1 MTPNNSINRIVEIIQ
16 KNKAGSIVF
25 PPNPSIDCLAT
36 ATSLYLALT
45 KLGKTISLTC
55 SNQLTSDLFAVDK
68 IQSTLGT
75 GGSNLVISFPYS
87 DGSVDKVDYNIQ
99 NNQFNLIVIP
109 QSGQSKLNPNQVKY
123 SYSGGEIDFII
134 TIDTPTLKALGSIYE
149 DNQNRFQGVEIINI
163 DRHLTNT
170 NFGTINF
177 VDKTSSSSSEMALKI
192 IKSLSIEIDKEIA
205 TNLYRGITT
214 ATNNFSSYSVNAKTL
229 ENSALL
235 LKKGAIKKP
244 PTQTTFGLRQQP
256 YQPRATQPTT
266 SRMTPNQPMI
276 SQTQPIR
283 NQIPTNNQPRIQ
295 NTRPINPQSQPSDF
309 QNTKSSTIPSANEKQ
324 TVKPIDSVEKEPLKD
339 TSPPP
344 KDWLKPKIFRG
355 KGLI

>member
-109 QSGQSKLNPNQVKY
+109 QSGQSKLNPNQSKILHILEVKL
-123 SYSGGEIDFII
+123 I
-134 TIDTPTLKALGSIYE
+134 
-149 DNQNRFQGVEIINI
+149 
-163 DRHLTNT
+163 
-170 NFGTINF
+170 
-177 VDKTSSSSSEMALKI
+177 
-192 IKSLSIEIDKEIA
+192 
-205 TNLYRGITT
+205 
-214 ATNNFSSYSVNAKTL
+214 
-229 ENSALL
+229 LL
-235 LKKGAIKKP
+235 L
-244 PTQTTFGLRQQP
+244 Q
-256 YQPRATQPTT
+256 
-266 SRMTPNQPMI
+266 
-276 SQTQPIR
+276 
-283 NQIPTNNQPRIQ
+283 
-295 NTRPINPQSQPSDF
+295 
-309 QNTKSSTIPSANEKQ
+309 
-324 TVKPIDSVEKEPLKD
+324 
-339 TSPPP
+339 
-344 KDWLKPKIFRG
+344 
-355 KGLI
+355 LIHQL